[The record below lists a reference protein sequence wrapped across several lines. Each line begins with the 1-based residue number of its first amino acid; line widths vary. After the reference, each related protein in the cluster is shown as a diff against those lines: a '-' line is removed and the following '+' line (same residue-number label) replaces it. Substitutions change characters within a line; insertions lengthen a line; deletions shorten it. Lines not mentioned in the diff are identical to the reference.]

1 METNQSTGTGGAGLG
16 GSQFQSGTPDLH
28 ETVDATKEKAREA
41 ASQAQQKLGE
51 QLRLSVDTSKGRAA
65 DTLDILSQA
74 LTQSG
79 QQLRTDN
86 LGPASQYVDRAGEQ
100 LRRASDYLRNT
111 NVDEIVRNTEDF
123 ARRQPAVFVG
133 GAFFLG
139 LLAARFI
146 KASQAPS
153 YGSIPRDRSLVPQD
167 QASVWRGDRETAVS
181 GYREPSTRAGA
192 AFDSDTDPSYT
203 REFGRDV
210 S

>member
-1 METNQSTGTGGAGLG
+1 METNQNKGFGGAGAEAGYAG
-16 GSQFQSGTPDLH
+16 GSPDMQD
-28 ETVDATKEKAREA
+28 TMDSTKEKAREA

-51 QLRLSVDTSKGRAA
+51 QLRSSVDTSKGRAA
-65 DTLDILSQA
+65 DTLDSLAQA
-74 LTQSG
+74 LSQSG
-79 QQLRTDN
+79 QQLRSDD

-111 NVDEIVRNTEDF
+111 NVDEMVRNTEDF

-153 YGSIPRDRSLVPQD
+153 YGSIPRDRSLVTQE
-167 QASVWRGDRETAVS
+167 QGSVWRGDRETAVS
-181 GYREPSTRAGA
+181 GYREPSTGGT
-192 AFDSDTDPSYT
+192 AFDTDTDPTYT

-210 S
+210 L